1 MVLEHKTVF
10 FAFTHNLST
19 SSAAG
24 VSTLI
29 KYSTP
34 KHDSAGSDRSSS
46 SDEKLKHLL
55 HIVQRTNRGISN
67 LSGKVVYI
75 KTKNGRAEYTDL
87 SCSIKAKFHYAIQVA
102 DLVADLVCGLIA
114 DLLARASS

>member
-1 MVLEHKTVF
+1 MVLEHKRVF

-34 KHDSAGSDRSSS
+34 KHDGAGSDRSSS

-67 LSGKVVYI
+67 LSGKIVYI
-75 KTKNGRAEYTDL
+75 KTKNGRAEYTAL
-87 SCSIKAKFHYAIQVA
+87 SCSIKAKFHYAIQVSDLDC
-102 DLVADLVCGLIA
+102 DLVADL
-114 DLLARASS
+114 